1 MGRRPAH
8 TGRRP
13 SQIALGLKRS
23 GRSGRPQRTALV
35 ARRLARRK
43 PEPPPP
49 AHLHDLVSNVQQ
61 LVRIVDDL
69 AVDLDGPLRDQSA
82 KLAVAH
88 LSVRETAPEDV
99 EKSLCAPLQPTH
111 RSLISNSTLAER
123 RLEPFEL
130 ALCGVVAVV
139 SANDLLSKAELGL
152 HRTMRLN
159 LLDDRQRNLRIDSE
173 ILIDQ

>member
-82 KLAVAH
+82 KLAVAD
-88 LSVRETAPEDV
+88 R
-99 EKSLCAPLQPTH
+99 KST
-111 RSLISNSTLAER
+111 
-123 RLEPFEL
+123 
-130 ALCGVVAVV
+130 
-139 SANDLLSKAELGL
+139 
-152 HRTMRLN
+152 RLN
-159 LLDDRQRNLRIDSE
+159 SSHVRISYAVFCSK
-173 ILIDQ
+173 